1 MKICYVNNDVTFGIK
16 SGHKT
21 SNKIK
26 RQKMEAQKII
36 VGEFENELY
45 AEIAKR
51 DLEAAGINAS
61 IIKNDTDV
69 FIFFSD
75 ESDAV
80 QLVIPGPQIE
90 KAKQILK
97 KRFI

>member
-1 MKICYVNNDVTFGIK
+1 
-16 SGHKT
+16 
-21 SNKIK
+21 
-26 RQKMEAQKII
+26 MEAQKII

-51 DLEAAGINAS
+51 DLEAAEINTN
-61 IIKNDTDV
+61 IVKNDTDV
-69 FIFFSD
+69 FIFFPD
-75 ESDAV
+75 ETDAV
-80 QLVIPGPQIE
+80 QLEIPGTQTE

>member
-1 MKICYVNNDVTFGIK
+1 
-16 SGHKT
+16 
-21 SNKIK
+21 
-26 RQKMEAQKII
+26 MEAQKII
-36 VGEFENELY
+36 VGEFENEMY
-45 AEIAKR
+45 AEIAKK
-51 DLEAAGINAS
+51 DLEAAGINAN
-61 IIKNDTDV
+61 IIKNDADV

-75 ESDAV
+75 DTDRV